1 MSRRKS
7 GMAGPKHLGYSLA
20 GLELGREDGVQIKSR
35 KTSPQVT
42 LDTLDHR
49 IIEMLRA
56 NGRITNQEIA
66 AQLSVTAATVS
77 ARLKRLDEIGAARVV
92 AVADFSALGHNVLI
106 ALGVK
111 VAGRDI
117 LDVADDLAQ
126 LSEVLSVAVMN
137 GPCDI
142 EMLVALREFADA
154 NDFVQNKVAT
164 IAGIDAIEPAIAADI
179 AKFEFNVAPLL

>member
-1 MSRRKS
+1 
-7 GMAGPKHLGYSLA
+7 MAGPMLLGYSIEGA
-20 GLELGREDGVQIKSR
+20 GTGREDGVQIRSR
-35 KTSPQVT
+35 KTLPQTT

-92 AVADFSALGHNVLI
+92 AVADFSALGHNVLMAI
-106 ALGVK
+106 GVK

-117 LDVADDLAQ
+117 LDVADDLA
-126 LSEVLSVAVMN
+126 LLPEVLSVAVMN

-142 EMLVALREFADA
+142 EMLVALRDFADA
-154 NDFVQNKVAT
+154 NGFLLRQVAT
-164 IAGIDAIEPAIAADI
+164 IAGVDAIEPALAADI